1 MPNPAIYLDPTYWK
15 ELQRRNTIGLS
26 VDLNWWRQEHP
37 QANVNWWKALTCGK
51 KPAGH

>member
-1 MPNPAIYLDPTYWK
+1 MPNPAIYHDPTYWT

-37 QANVNWWKALTCGK
+37 RVSLKWWQALTCGK